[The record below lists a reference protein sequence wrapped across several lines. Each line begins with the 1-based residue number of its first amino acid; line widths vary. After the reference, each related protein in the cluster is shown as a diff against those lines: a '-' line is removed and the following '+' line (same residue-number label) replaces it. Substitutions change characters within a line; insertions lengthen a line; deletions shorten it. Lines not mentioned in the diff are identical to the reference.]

1 MRNALLITLILLTT
15 SLLSFAQLP
24 KFEKLETELWA
35 RFDATEKPLEVII
48 LMKNATQKELIIPS
62 GSKIQR
68 AEIVFQQLQKQSK
81 MSQRALQ
88 AWLTQNEI
96 SYRSLY
102 IINALLVEADRDLLR
117 TLSYRTDVEKII
129 YNVPV
134 PLQTVEANNA
144 EVELRNVI
152 EWGIKNIKADEVWK
166 LGYLG
171 EEVVVGGQDTGYEWE
186 HPALIEQYRGNRG
199 DVIDHNYNWHDAIHE
214 INPLNDT
221 INDPSL
227 NPCGLDVFFP
237 CDDNNHGTH
246 TMGTAVG
253 EAPDNQIGVAPKA
266 EWIGCRNMERGYG
279 TPFTYL
285 ECFEWFLAPTNLLNE
300 NPRPD
305 LAPHVIVNS
314 WGCPEIEGC
323 SPDNF
328 ALLQAAI
335 KNLRASGVVV
345 VVSAGN
351 SGFRGCGSVNTPS
364 AIFEES
370 FSVGAI
376 QQNDTIANFSSRGPV
391 TVDGSNRI
399 KPNVAA
405 PGVGVRSAIRNDGYA
420 SFSGTSMAGPHVA
433 GTVALMINANPE
445 LAGQVEV
452 IESILE
458 ETAVSMLPEL
468 ICNPDLETKE
478 LNNSYGHGRI
488 DALAAVERALFLS
501 NTTTVPRKSKFDLFP
516 NPTNGQIQLRASDQQ
531 RRIVRLYHSNGQF
544 ILKQVWEQSDLL
556 TLDVTHLADGLYVCQ
571 IQEGEKVFYEKLVV
585 GSF

>member
-1 MRNALLITLILLTT
+1 MRHLFPTLLFLLFAVLT
-15 SLLSFAQLP
+15 SYAQLP
-24 KFEKLETELWA
+24 TFEKLEAGLWE
-35 RFDATEKPLEVII
+35 RFDATDEPLEVIV
-48 LMKNATQKELIIPS
+48 LVKNKTKKELNIPS
-62 GSKIQR
+62 GSKVQR
-68 AEIVFQQLQKQSK
+68 AESVFQQLQYQSK
-81 MSQRALQ
+81 SSQQ
-88 AWLTQNEI
+88 AIQTWLTQEEK

-102 IINALLVEADRDLLR
+102 ILNALLVKADRNLLR
-117 TLSYRTDVEKII
+117 TLSYRSDVEKII

-134 PLQTVEANNA
+134 PMQTVETNSG
-144 EVELRNVI
+144 EIEMRNVI
-152 EWGIKNIKADEVWK
+152 EWGIKNIKADEVWN
-166 LGYLG
+166 LGFRG
-171 EEVVVGGQDTGYEWE
+171 DKAVVGGQDTGYEWE
-186 HPALIEQYRGNRG
+186 HPALIDQYRGNRV

-221 INDPSL
+221 INDANL
-227 NPCGLDVFFP
+227 NPCGLDVLFP

-253 EAPDNQIGVAPKA
+253 EASDNQIGVAPEA

-285 ECFEWFLAPTNLLNE
+285 ECFEWFLAPTNLRNE

-351 SGFRGCGSVNTPS
+351 SGARGCGSVNTPA
-364 AIFEES
+364 AIYEES
-370 FSVGAI
+370 FSIGAI

-391 TVDGSNRI
+391 TVDGSNRA

-433 GTVALMINANPE
+433 GAVALMINANPE

-458 ETAVSMLPEL
+458 ETAIPMMPEL
-468 ICNPDLETKE
+468 ICNPNMETRE
-478 LNNSYGHGRI
+478 LNYSYGHGRI
-488 DALAAVERALFLS
+488 DALAAVEAALTLS
-501 NTTTVPRKSKFDLFP
+501 NTNTVSSTNAYTLFP
-516 NPTNGQIQLRASDQQ
+516 NPTNGIVQLRASDTK

-544 ILKQVWEQSDLL
+544 VSAQIWEQSDQL
-556 TLDVTHLADGLYVCQ
+556 TLDLRNLTSGLYICQ
-571 IQEGEKVFYEKLVV
+571 IQEGDQVFYEKVV
-585 GSF
+585 RE